1 MLANP
6 AKCDSKNQYDKA
18 DWYIDVFADR
28 NEVFGEFTGDS
39 SHPSTAWFD
48 AWSPENPN
56 GTFPRVA
63 ESDRTSSRPS
73 NYSTFWIFK
82 TNYLRVKNIQFG
94 YNLPDNWL
102 KGIGVSRAKIY
113 YSGENLFKF
122 DNLPVNI
129 DPEAPS
135 GRGSH
140 YPQVCTNSIGINI
153 TF

>member
-1 MLANP
+1 MNLQEIVHILRQP
-6 AKCDSKNQYDKA
+6 GLMPGQ
-18 DWYIDVFADR
+18 
-28 NEVFGEFTGDS
+28 
-39 SHPSTAWFD
+39 
-48 AWSPENPN
+48 PENPN